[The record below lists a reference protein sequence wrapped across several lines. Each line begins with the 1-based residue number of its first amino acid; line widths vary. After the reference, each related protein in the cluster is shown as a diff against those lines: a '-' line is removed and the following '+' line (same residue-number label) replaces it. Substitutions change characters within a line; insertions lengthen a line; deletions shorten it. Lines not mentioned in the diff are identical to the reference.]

1 MVSRSEACPCG
12 SGKKYKRCCG
22 ANGGRA
28 TAPATRPGAPVSG
41 FALAHQMFMQRHFG
55 EAERLC
61 EQALAAEPGHVDGW
75 FLYAAAAL
83 EQQHFELALSAM
95 QRLAGIAPRRPE
107 VHFNIGHIRERR
119 GDTAAAIAAYREAV
133 RLAPA
138 YSQAW
143 NGLATCLRAGGQLAA
158 SIDAYREAARITPNV
173 ASAWSNL
180 GVALKAGGQFDEALA
195 SFTRALECDARY
207 APAHNN
213 LGNLYGARGDYV
225 AAEAS
230 LRAALRLDAGF
241 ADAHLNLAGVL
252 RQTGRFG
259 EALTAFR
266 QALRLQ
272 PESEIAWA
280 AFIDGLQG
288 FRCSADDARLRD
300 DLVRALARPAVDPLS
315 VVPVAVSLLKHT
327 PGLAPLIAATSDQD
341 EIAPGGFNTR
351 FDAWFADPLLGA
363 LLEVAVIADWA
374 LEAALCRLRRSLLQ
388 AASDGAA
395 LSTSVQAFCVRLA
408 LQCLLTEYIYPETPE
423 EAAQVQVLALRIE
436 SRPAGAAA
444 DAADLAIY
452 ACYRPLSGLC
462 NQAHIDGNDPA
473 LARLLYAHIGAPL
486 EEVRLRERLTHLG
499 KISDD
504 VSRAVQTQ
512 YEEHPYP
519 RWEKVG
525 MRGAQPLAQVVR
537 AVAAHLQAP
546 PSVNLEAPRVLV
558 AGCGTGRHPI
568 QTATRIAGARVLAV
582 DLSGASLGYAMRKA
596 QALKVD
602 NLEFM
607 QADILQLGSLATE
620 FDLVE
625 SFGVLHHMRD
635 PLAGWKVL
643 TGLLKP
649 GGLMLIGLY
658 SERARAP
665 VVACREFVRRR
676 GYANTTAAIRQFR
689 QDLVRTGTP
698 EVVAAIKNSPD
709 FYSVSNCRDLIFHV
723 QEHRYTL
730 PQIDAMGKSLGLR
743 CLGMDLDDRALY
755 AGPAG
760 EETRLPALDDLAGWD
775 RFEQAHPQAFGS
787 TYKIWWQKA

>member
-1 MVSRSEACPCG
+1 MVSRSDACPCG

-22 ANGGRA
+22 ARDGRA
-28 TAPATRPGAPVSG
+28 AAPVARPGPPISG
-41 FALAHQMFMQRHFG
+41 FALAHQMFMQRRFG
-55 EAERLC
+55 EAEHLC
-61 EQALAAEPGHVDGW
+61 EQALAAEPGHVEGW

-83 EQQHFELALSAM
+83 EQQHFEPALSAM
-95 QRLAGIAPRRPE
+95 QRLAAIAPRRPE
-107 VHFNIGHIRERR
+107 VHFNIGHIRERQ
-119 GDTAAAIAAYREAV
+119 GDSAAAIAAYREAV
-133 RLAPA
+133 RLAPD
-138 YSQAW
+138 YGQAW
-143 NGLATCLRAGGQLAA
+143 NGLANCLRAGGALAA
-158 SIDAYREAARITPNV
+158 SIAGYREAARIAPN
-173 ASAWSNL
+173 AAPAWSNL
-180 GVALKAGGQFDEALA
+180 GVALKAAGQFDEAMA
-195 SFTRALECDARY
+195 SFKRALECDARY

-213 LGNLYGARGDYV
+213 LGNLYGASGDHV

-241 ADAHLNLAGVL
+241 ADARLNLAGIL

-259 EALTAFR
+259 EALTEFR

-272 PESEIAWA
+272 PESEVAWA
-280 AFIDGLQG
+280 AFADGLQG
-288 FRCSADDARLRD
+288 FRCNADDAQLRS

-315 VVPVAVSLLKHT
+315 LVPVAASLLKHT
-327 PGLAPLIAATSDQD
+327 PGLAAIIAATADQE
-341 EIAPGGFNTR
+341 EIAPAR
-351 FDAWFADPLLGA
+351 LDACFADPLLGA
-363 LLEVAVIADWA
+363 LLEVAVIADWE
-374 LEAALCRLRRSLLQ
+374 LEAALCSVRRSLLR
-388 AASDGAA
+388 AASEGTA
-395 LSTSVQAFCVRLA
+395 LNPSARAFCVRLA
-408 LQCLLTEYIYPETPE
+408 LQCLLTEYVYPETPE
-423 EAAQVQVLALRIE
+423 EAAQAQALAQRIE
-436 SRPAGAAA
+436 SRPAGTAAN
-444 DAADLAIY
+444 AADLAIY
-452 ACYRPLSGLC
+452 ACYRPLSGLR
-462 NQAHIDGNDPA
+462 NQEGIAGDDPA
-473 LARLLYAHIGAPL
+473 LVRLLYAHLGAPL
-486 EEVRLRERLTHLG
+486 EEARLRERLKHPG
-499 KISDD
+499 EISDE
-504 VSRAVQTQ
+504 VSRAVRTQ

-525 MRGAQPLAQVVR
+525 MRGVQPLAQVVR
-537 AVAAHLQAP
+537 AVAPQMQVP
-546 PSVNLEAPRVLV
+546 PAVNLEAPQVLV

-596 QALKVD
+596 QALQVD

-607 QADILQLGSLATE
+607 QADILQLGSVGRE
-620 FDLVE
+620 FDLIE

-658 SERARAP
+658 SERARVP
-665 VVACREFVRRR
+665 VAACREFVREH

-689 QDLVRTGTP
+689 QDLVRAGTP

-709 FYSVSNCRDLIFHV
+709 FYSASNCRDLIFHV

-730 PQIDAMGKSLGLR
+730 PQIDAMGKGLGLR

-755 AGPAG
+755 AGLPG
-760 EETRLPALDDLAGWD
+760 EEIQLPALDDLAGWD